1 MTELFERA
9 AFYGM
14 FISLTMYL
22 TDTVGFSDI
31 EAGFIGAFFSS
42 GLYVLPLFAGA
53 LADKIGYRKSLMLA
67 FALMTIGYFTLAALP
82 QQVPVVIA
90 LLAFIMVGGAFIKSV
105 ITGTV
110 AKSSNEKNRARAYS
124 IFYSIV
130 NVGAFTGK
138 LIAKPIRTGIDL
150 GPLGNFSI
158 GIEYI
163 GYYSAT
169 MTFIALVIV
178 FFMFK
183 NIDTKQTSKSIQDLI
198 KGFKHLIA
206 QPRLW
211 VLILIISGFWLIQHQ
226 MYASMPKYIVRMV
239 GEDAA
244 PEWYAN
250 INPAMVMIFVMLVS
264 RWTKNLKAVTT
275 MTIGMVLMPFSVFFM
290 SAGPLLQGY
299 TGDSISFGFTALH
312 PIALMMV
319 MGIAFQG
326 FAECFISPRYL
337 EFFSLQSPKGEEGMY
352 LGFAHL
358 HSFVANFIGFGMSG
372 ILLDS
377 YCPNPNKPELVGL
390 SPEQLAPYYE
400 HAHYI
405 WYVFAG
411 IGLLS
416 AVSLII
422 YSKVLKRIDAKKEA
436 AAV

>member
-1 MTELFERA
+1 
-9 AFYGM
+9 
-14 FISLTMYL
+14 
-22 TDTVGFSDI
+22 
-31 EAGFIGAFFSS
+31 
-42 GLYVLPLFAGA
+42 
-53 LADKIGYRKSLMLA
+53 
-67 FALMTIGYFTLAALP
+67 
-82 QQVPVVIA
+82 
-90 LLAFIMVGGAFIKSV
+90 
-105 ITGTV
+105 
-110 AKSSNEKNRARAYS
+110 
-124 IFYSIV
+124 
-130 NVGAFTGK
+130 
-138 LIAKPIRTGIDL
+138 
-150 GPLGNFSI
+150 
-158 GIEYI
+158 
-163 GYYSAT
+163 
-169 MTFIALVIV
+169 
-178 FFMFK
+178 
-183 NIDTKQTSKSIQDLI
+183 
-198 KGFKHLIA
+198 
-206 QPRLW
+206 
-211 VLILIISGFWLIQHQ
+211 
-226 MYASMPKYIVRMV
+226 MV

-244 PEWYAN
+244 PDWYAN

-299 TGDSISFGFTALH
+299 TGDSISIGFNALH

-377 YCPNPNKPELVGL
+377 FCPNPNKPELVGL

-411 IGLLS
+411 IGMLS
-416 AVSLII
+416 AISLII
-422 YSKVLKRIDAKKEA
+422 YSKVIKRIDEKKEA
-436 AAV
+436 PAV